1 MRCSACLLIATPVAN
16 WRFQGKVIFLRL
28 ANDTKLN
35 TSKCIHV
42 HQNCASSSLCFYPF
56 HPYIQLNK
64 LHFMVILLQFVGKKI
79 SFEIFDLNQKKMLMV
94 KISLEKNSERKKLNF
109 KQREI
114 RALSLSRWCCL
125 NLNIHASVCLLSME
139 NFQKVAHVNCTP
151 ALKVFVKMHSN
162 AIGWLRIYNGNE
174 WNWATFG
181 DAHFQ

>member
-1 MRCSACLLIATPVAN
+1 M
-16 WRFQGKVIFLRL
+16 IFLRL

-114 RALSLSRWCCL
+114 RTLSLSISLVLFKFEYSCKCL
-125 NLNIHASVCLLSME
+125 FTFNGKFPEGSSCQLHTGTKGVCK
-139 NFQKVAHVNCTP
+139 N
-151 ALKVFVKMHSN
+151 ALKCNWLIENLQWKRMKLSDIRRCSFSVGEFQLVSFYFSHS
-162 AIGWLRIYNGNE
+162 RY
-174 WNWATFG
+174 
-181 DAHFQ
+181 